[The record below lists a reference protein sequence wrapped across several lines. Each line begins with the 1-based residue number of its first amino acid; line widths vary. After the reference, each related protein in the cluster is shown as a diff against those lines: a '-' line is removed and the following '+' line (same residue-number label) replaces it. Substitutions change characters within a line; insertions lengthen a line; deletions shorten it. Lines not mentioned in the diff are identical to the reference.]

1 MPGINVGRQLNA
13 EATAVASN
21 FGDSKE
27 GRTMGNKGRSKVF
40 WAGLALVSLVLAW
53 SGMSAA
59 ATTLK
64 VSHQFAEGDVRD
76 QLVRVFAE
84 RVSAKLGKEFNFRIY
99 PASSLYKPKEQWDAM
114 KQGALDL
121 SVFPLDYAA
130 GKVPELS
137 ITLMPCSVS
146 SMQQAMGWRDKP
158 IGELISKVIEKNGV
172 KVLAWAWLNGGIGSS
187 VRQVKLPAE
196 AKGLQMRAAGKKF
209 EFMLKEAGASIT
221 SMPSSDIY
229 HALSTGV
236 LDSCLTSS
244 SSFVSYRLYEQLKFM
259 NVPRDYAIWFMAEPL
274 VISLKT
280 WNKLKPEQRKVFEE
294 VALDLEKNWIVP
306 NFGKDTQSL
315 IDEFSKAGVQLHYM
329 TKAEFDQWLD
339 FARKTAWKNF
349 EETVPNGKEILD
361 LAIKAMEKP

>member
-1 MPGINVGRQLNA
+1 MVLARGRSRVVWA
-13 EATAVASN
+13 AVAI
-21 FGDSKE
+21 
-27 GRTMGNKGRSKVF
+27 V
-40 WAGLALVSLVLAW
+40 ALMLMS
-53 SGMSAA
+53 SGMVGAA
-59 ATTLK
+59 MTLK

-76 QLVRVFAE
+76 QLVKVFADNITK
-84 RVSAKLGKEFNFRIY
+84 KLGKDIAFRIY

-146 SMQQAMGWRDKP
+146 SMKQAMGWRDKP
-158 IGELISKVIEKNGV
+158 IGQRVSKLIEDNGV
-172 KVLAWAWLNGGIGSS
+172 KVLLWTWLDGGIGSTA
-187 VRQVKLPAE
+187 RQVRLPE
-196 AKGLQMRAAGKKF
+196 DAKGLKMRAAGKKF

-221 SMPSSDIY
+221 SMPSSEIY

-236 LDSCLTSS
+236 LDSCLTST

-259 NVPRDYAIWFMAEPL
+259 NVPRDYAIWYMAEPL

-280 WNKLKPEQRKVFEE
+280 WNRLKPEQQKAFEE
-294 VALDLEKNWIVP
+294 VALDMEKNWVIP
-306 NFGKDTQSL
+306 NFSKDTQNL
-315 IDEFSKAGVQLHYM
+315 VTEFSKAGVQLHYM
-329 TKAEFDQWLD
+329 TKEEFDKWLD

-349 EETVPNGKEILD
+349 EETVPGGKELLD